1 MTREEFAKNTKTLEE
16 FYQKELNYTQSDI
29 WFDELKNYSAE
40 RYQLAIR
47 MACKTSQ
54 YKPTLSQMLD
64 LIAKVK
70 PNTQAGEKTK
80 CEFCNGT
87 GYYLYRKIENGY
99 PYEYVCTCICQNAQG
114 LEYDGSK
121 IADKEHRSKFY
132 IKSAREVFGDRLLDK
147 ETESQPQQRDVKNLI
162 SNLADQ
168 MTF

>member
-1 MTREEFAKNTKTLEE
+1 M
-16 FYQKELNYTQSDI
+16 NYTQSDI
-29 WFDELKNYSAE
+29 WFDELKNYSAD
-40 RYQLAIR
+40 RYLLAIR

-70 PNTQAGEKTK
+70 PNIQAGEKTK
-80 CEFCNGT
+80 CEFCKGT

-99 PYEYVCTCICQNAQG
+99 PYEYACLCICQNADG

-132 IKSAREVFGDRLLDK
+132 IKSAREIFRDRLQTNENDQQ
-147 ETESQPQQRDVKNLI
+147 QPQQRDVKNLI
-162 SNLADQ
+162 NNLANQ